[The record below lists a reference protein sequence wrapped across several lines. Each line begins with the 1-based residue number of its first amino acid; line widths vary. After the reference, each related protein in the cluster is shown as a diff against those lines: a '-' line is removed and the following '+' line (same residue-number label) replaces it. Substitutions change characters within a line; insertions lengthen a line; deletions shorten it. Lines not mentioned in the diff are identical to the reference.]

1 MKPFRYVEP
10 ATLAEASALLLQHA
24 GQASLLAG
32 GTDLLVEIKE
42 QLRSPEIVINIK
54 KLDELRGLEFDPV
67 QGLFIGAMATAR
79 SLELNALVQQHYP
92 GLAQAARELGSIQVR
107 NRATIV
113 GNVCR
118 ASPSADSLPPL
129 LADGARIHLHGAAGA
144 RELALREFFTGPG
157 RTALLAGE
165 IVTGIHLPAPQP
177 GSGKA
182 YIKHGRRK
190 AMELATVGVAVSLQ
204 LQQGVLHEI
213 AIVLGAVA
221 PTAVHAPRTEALLRG
236 RAPTP
241 SLLAEAGLLAMQECT
256 PISNVRASADYRRDM
271 VGVLVQRALVQ
282 ALAHAGHAPAV
293 TPSANQN
300 MQEGSR

>member
-24 GQASLLAG
+24 GRASLLAG

-54 KLDELRGLEFDPV
+54 HLPELRGLEFDPAE
-67 QGLFIGAMATAR
+67 GLFIGAMATAR
-79 SLELNALVQQHYP
+79 SLELDPLVQQHYP

-144 RELALREFFTGPG
+144 RELALGEFFTGPG
-157 RTALLAGE
+157 RTALHPGE
-165 IVTGIHLPAPQP
+165 IVTGMQLPAPQP

-204 LQQGVLHEI
+204 LQQGVLRQI

-221 PTAVHAPRTEALLRG
+221 PTAVHATRTEDLLRG
-236 RAPTP
+236 RALTP
-241 SLLAEAGLLAMQECT
+241 ALLAEAGAMAMQECT

-282 ALAHAGHAPAV
+282 ALAHAGHALPG

-300 MQEGSR
+300 MQEGS

>member
-1 MKPFRYVEP
+1 MKSFRYVEP

-221 PTAVHAPRTEALLRG
+221 PTAVHATRTEALLRG